1 MKKRQV
7 LVTGACGFLG
17 SHLVDALLNVEGLSV
32 RATDIPEA
40 DKIFLNPEAEFIPS
54 DLRAPES
61 LQAVLRGVK
70 VVYHAAALFRYS
82 ANWDD
87 LYTVNVEGTRHLCQT
102 ATNAG
107 VSRLMLVSSAGVY
120 GIPSTSPVQETD
132 PKDPVNPYDRSKWEQ
147 EQIVQKIC
155 TASKLAFTI
164 LRPAPIYGPRNRYG
178 IGTILRMVAKGQL
191 QVIHKNMNTL
201 VPLVSVSD
209 VVGAALHLTDYP
221 AAIGEVYNVVDDSTY
236 RKFDLLSYLA
246 PLLETK
252 IHYSRISLPRLL
264 LKMVAAW
271 SEWRASRNENHEPKV
286 EKATID
292 LLYNSYW
299 FSNRKLKETGYKLLN
314 PDARF
319 GLKDT
324 IDWYKQHDWLY
335 K

>member
-17 SHLVDALLNVEGLSV
+17 SHLVDALLTVEGLSV
-32 RATDIPEA
+32 RATDVPEA
-40 DKIFLNPEAEFIPS
+40 DKAFLNPKAEFIPS
-54 DLRAPES
+54 DLRTPES
-61 LQAVLRGVK
+61 LQAALRGVK
-70 VVYHAAALFRYS
+70 VVYHAGALFKYS

-102 ATNAG
+102 AINAG
-107 VSRLMLVSSAGVY
+107 VSRLMLVSSAGIY
-120 GIPSTSPVQETD
+120 GIPRTSPVREDD
-132 PKDPVNPYDRSKWEQ
+132 PKDPVNPYDQSKWEQ
-147 EQIVQKIC
+147 EQIVQKTC
-155 TASKLAFTI
+155 SGSKLAFTI

-201 VPLVSVSD
+201 VPLVSVFD
-209 VVGAALHLTDYP
+209 VVGAAIHLTDYP
-221 AAIGEVYNVVDDSTY
+221 TAVGEVYNVVDDSTY
-236 RKFDLLSYLA
+236 QKYELLSYLA

-252 IHYSRISLPRLL
+252 IHYSRIPLPRSL
-264 LKMVAAW
+264 LKVVAAW
-271 SEWRASRNENHEPKV
+271 SEWRARRGENREPKV

-292 LLYNSYW
+292 LLYNNYW
-299 FSNRKLKETGYKLLN
+299 FSNHKLKETGYDLLY

-324 IDWYKQHDWLY
+324 IDWYKHHDWLY
-335 K
+335 Q

>member
-1 MKKRQV
+1 MKNRQV

-32 RATDIPEA
+32 RATDVPAA
-40 DKIFLNPEAEFIPS
+40 DKTFLNPKADFIPS
-54 DLRAPES
+54 DLCDPKS
-61 LQAVLRGVK
+61 LEAVLRGVK
-70 VVYHAAALFRYS
+70 VVYHTAALFKYS
-82 ANWDD
+82 AEWDD
-87 LYTVNVEGTRHLCQT
+87 LYAVNVEGTQHLCQT
-102 ATNAG
+102 AITAG

-120 GIPSTSPVQETD
+120 GIPSTAPVREDD
-132 PKDPVNPYDRSKWEQ
+132 PKNASNPYDRSKWEQ

-155 TASKLAFTI
+155 TDSKLAFTI

-178 IGTILRMVAKGQL
+178 IGTIIRMVAKGQL

-201 VPLVSVSD
+201 VPLVSVFD
-209 VVGAALHLTDYP
+209 VVGAALYLTDYP
-221 AAIGEVYNVVDDSTY
+221 AAVGKVYNVVDDSTY
-236 RKFDLLSYLA
+236 RKYDLLSYLA

-252 IHYSRISLPRLL
+252 IHYSRISLPRIL
-264 LKMVAAW
+264 LKLLATW
-271 SEWRASRNENHEPKV
+271 SEWRAQRGENREPKV

-292 LLYNSYW
+292 LLYNNYW
-299 FSNRKLKETGYKLLN
+299 FSNQKLKETGYKLVF

-324 IDWYKQHDWLY
+324 IDWYKQNDWLY